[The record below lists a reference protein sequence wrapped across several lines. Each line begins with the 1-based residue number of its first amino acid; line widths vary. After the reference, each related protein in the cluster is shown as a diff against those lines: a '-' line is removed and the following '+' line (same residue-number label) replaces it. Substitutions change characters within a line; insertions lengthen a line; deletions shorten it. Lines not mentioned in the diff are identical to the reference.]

1 MNSERNAKTKPC
13 DGQLK
18 EHWKHKRK
26 TERKRKHE
34 RKELMVKGGFS
45 TYNKEAIQT
54 LKILSWLKFRL
65 KYFSGK
71 PNSNNG
77 NLYAPTMVLVANT
90 KSRIYQQKLSKLQY
104 PKITCST
111 TNISGTTD

>member
-1 MNSERNAKTKPC
+1 
-13 DGQLK
+13 
-18 EHWKHKRK
+18 
-26 TERKRKHE
+26 
-34 RKELMVKGGFS
+34 MVKGGFS

>member
-1 MNSERNAKTKPC
+1 
-13 DGQLK
+13 
-18 EHWKHKRK
+18 
-26 TERKRKHE
+26 
-34 RKELMVKGGFS
+34 MVKGGFS

-71 PNSNNG
+71 PSSSNG
-77 NLYAPTMVLVANT
+77 NLYAPTMVLVANA
-90 KSRIYQQKLSKLQY
+90 KSNQQKLSKLQY

>member
-1 MNSERNAKTKPC
+1 
-13 DGQLK
+13 
-18 EHWKHKRK
+18 
-26 TERKRKHE
+26 
-34 RKELMVKGGFS
+34 MVKGGFS

-90 KSRIYQQKLSKLQY
+90 K
-104 PKITCST
+104 
-111 TNISGTTD
+111 